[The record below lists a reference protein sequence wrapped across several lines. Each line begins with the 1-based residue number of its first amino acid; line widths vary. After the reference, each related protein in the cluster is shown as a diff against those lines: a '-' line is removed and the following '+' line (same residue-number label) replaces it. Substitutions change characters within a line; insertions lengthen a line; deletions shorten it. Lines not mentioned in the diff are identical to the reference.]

1 MTNLNKIVFITTKI
15 FKNMENKNLNDQKM
29 IEETA
34 IEQPK
39 KVKKIFGVPVKTLL
53 WVLFG
58 IGTAV
63 GGYYA
68 VSKYKS
74 GKKNNTSTS
83 TANEEVDVNQPQEV
97 EESSASQENKN
108 DRYHNNGYRK
118 NGRWNNNT
126 NN

>member
-1 MTNLNKIVFITTKI
+1 
-15 FKNMENKNLNDQKM
+15 MENKNLNDQKM

-39 KVKKIFGVPVKTLL
+39 RVKKILGVPVKTWL

-58 IGTAV
+58 IGTAAV
-63 GGYYA
+63 GGYY
-68 VSKYKS
+68 VVNKYKS
-74 GKKNNTSTS
+74 GKNNTSTS

-97 EESSASQENKN
+97 EESSASQENKS
-108 DRYHNNGYRK
+108 DRYHNNGGYRK
-118 NGRWNNNT
+118 NGRWNGNT

>member
-1 MTNLNKIVFITTKI
+1 
-15 FKNMENKNLNDQKM
+15 MENKNLNDQKM

-68 VSKYKS
+68 VRKYKS
-74 GKKNNTSTS
+74 GKNNTSTS

-97 EESSASQENKN
+97 EESSASQENKS
-108 DRYHNNGYRK
+108 DRYHNNGGYRK